1 MDEEPK
7 KSINIDYY
15 IEMLL
20 KRRWF
25 IIIPFCIFMVI
36 GITLSIKLPRRY
48 TAMTLILVEPQRVP
62 AKFVQAIV
70 DSDIEE
76 RVVTLQEQ
84 VMSQTNLEGII
95 DKFNM
100 FSGKQYEKMFL
111 EDKVASLRRRIT
123 VKVTKAK
130 RGADAFSISFEDNN
144 PELVMNVVNALATSF
159 IDKNLELR
167 ETRVIGTVEFLNG
180 QLEDMRKKLTD
191 VEERL
196 KDYRK
201 KHMGELPEQLS
212 SNEKVLDRLQLRA
225 ADRNLALRD
234 AKNRL
239 SELEREEKIKLT
251 VMESQMSA
259 MEQQN
264 MLNIPIIP
272 LNNANG
278 SKQGAIP
285 GQVSAALPKDS
296 EKMVAFNKLKEQY
309 ESALLRYTPRHPDV
323 IKLKKMT
330 GDLEAELSKESEIRK
345 AAEQKMAEESK
356 KGEESGKAVSED
368 IEMPKKLQKNSFN
381 DGISRA
387 RAAIKAEIQ
396 DKRDKISKE
405 IAAIEEELAKLDQE
419 SKLYEQRV
427 DITPK
432 REQDM
437 MSLTRDYSNIQK
449 YYSELL
455 NRKLEADIAMDL
467 EKRAKGEQFR
477 ILDKAKKPERP
488 IFPDIR
494 MFFLISIGAG
504 LAVGIGL
511 AFLTDFMDNTLKRAE
526 DVEPLL
532 DIPVLA
538 TIPKIYNEEDR
549 GKRRINRIFTIASIM
564 VVCVLVGIF
573 AILALKG
580 VDPTLAFVK
589 KLIGKKI

>member
-25 IIIPFCIFMVI
+25 IIIPFCISMVI
-36 GITLSIKLPRRY
+36 GITLSIKLPRKY
-48 TAMTLILVEPQRVP
+48 TASTLILVEPQRVP
-62 AKFVQAIV
+62 TKFVQAIV

-84 VMSQTNLEGII
+84 VLSQTNLEEII
-95 DKFNM
+95 NKFNI
-100 FSGKQYEKMFL
+100 FSGKEYQKMFL
-111 EDKVASLRRRIT
+111 EDKVASLRKRIS

-130 RGADAFSISFEDNN
+130 RGADAFSISFVDNN

-167 ETRVIGTVEFLNG
+167 ESKALGTVEFLDG
-180 QLEDMRKKLTD
+180 QLADMRKKLTD
-191 VEERL
+191 VEEKL

-201 KHMGELPEQLS
+201 KHMGELPEQLP
-212 SNEKVLDRLQLRA
+212 SNEKVLDRLQLRM

-239 SELEREEKIKLT
+239 LELEKEERTKLSLL
-251 VMESQMSA
+251 ESQIGA
-259 MEQQN
+259 MEQKN
-264 MLNIPIIP
+264 M
-272 LNNANG
+272 
-278 SKQGAIP
+278 S
-285 GQVSAALPKDS
+285 ALPGISLTAKSDIPNQAAVPKES
-296 EKMVAFNKLKEQY
+296 EKAVAFNKLKEQY
-309 ESALLRYTPRHPDV
+309 ESALLRYTSRHPDV
-323 IKLKKMT
+323 IKLKKMM
-330 GDLEAELSKESEIRK
+330 GDLEAELAKESEAKK
-345 AAEQKMAEESK
+345 AAEQRRKSEESK
-356 KGEESGKAVSED
+356 KGDAVSEE
-368 IEMPKKLQKNSFN
+368 ISMPKELEKNSI
-381 DGISRA
+381 DAGIAKA
-387 RAAIKAEIQ
+387 RAAIKLEIQ
-396 DKRDKISKE
+396 EKRDKISKE

-419 SKLYEQRV
+419 SKEYERRV

-437 MSLTRDYSNIQK
+437 MALTRDYSNIQK

-455 NRKLEADIAMDL
+455 NRKLEADIAMDM
-467 EKRAKGEQFR
+467 ERRAKGEQFR
-477 ILDKAKKPERP
+477 ILDKAKKPEKP
-488 IFPDIR
+488 VFPNIQ

-504 LAVGIGL
+504 LAVGIAL
-511 AFLTDFMDNTLKRAE
+511 AFLLDFMDNTLKRAE

-532 DIPVLA
+532 DIPVLV

-549 GKRRINRIFTIASIM
+549 VKRRINRIFTIASIM
-564 VVCVLVGIF
+564 VACVLMGIF
-573 AILALKG
+573 AILAVKG